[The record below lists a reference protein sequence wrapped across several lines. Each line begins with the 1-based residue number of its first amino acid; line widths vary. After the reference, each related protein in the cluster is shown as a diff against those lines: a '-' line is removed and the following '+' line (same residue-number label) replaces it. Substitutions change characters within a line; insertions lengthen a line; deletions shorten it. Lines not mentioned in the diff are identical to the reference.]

1 MEKLSPT
8 EFTMNAKAVIL
19 TILILLLGGSST
31 VAQDISSGS
40 DSDILPYR
48 QGPSDP
54 QELEIFIDGIMA
66 DQMETYHIPGATI
79 SVVKDGE
86 LLFAKGYG
94 YSNLEEREPVIA
106 NKTLFRV
113 GSISKVFTWTALMQL
128 AEAGR
133 IDINADVN
141 TYLTDLTIPDTYP
154 DPITPAHLMTHTAG
168 FEGRGGGLVSTAGD
182 IEPLGE
188 SLADFI
194 PARVRPPGEIAGYSN
209 YGAALASHIVEEVS
223 GKPFDDYIEENI
235 YGPLEM
241 ERSTFRQPLPSELIL
256 DRAVGYT
263 YDGNGYRAHSFQYF
277 SGIEKPA
284 GAMTTTSTDMA
295 NFMIMHLNDGRY
307 KNQSIL
313 QPDTAREMHRRQFT
327 HDPRINGMCYGFF
340 EDDLNNLSIVK
351 HGGWTSLFYSQLLLL
366 PDEDVGLFV
375 SFNGGN
381 ADQNELVLAFLDHYY
396 PAPEL
401 PVPAPMENF
410 SERAWRFTGTYR
422 ETRTAETTLE
432 KSAGLF
438 MGHGMYDVRSTGD
451 GLLFHD
457 KRFVEMEP
465 LFFRE
470 VGGRQTLIFREDS
483 RGRIIYLFSSAAPH
497 IAYIKL
503 AWYETPQ
510 FHLMLMDICTLI
522 FLVTFIAWP
531 ARAWFDCLKGGWSG
545 FPLARWMA
553 WGLSALYVLFLAGM
567 VASFIMISSG
577 STSNYPNDVPTFF
590 IFVLVLPHLAAVLT
604 VGTLWFTVLAWK
616 RSLWS
621 IGGRMYYTVITV
633 ASVLFL
639 WSLDQWNLLGFRF

>member
-1 MEKLSPT
+1 MKV
-8 EFTMNAKAVIL
+8 NAVIL
-19 TILILLLGGSST
+19 YILLLLLAGPSAA
-31 VAQDISSGS
+31 AQDVPAGS
-40 DSDILPYR
+40 DTDILPHR

-66 DQMETYHIPGATI
+66 AQMETYHIPGATI

-94 YSNLEEREPVIA
+94 YSNLEKREPVMA
-106 NKTLFRV
+106 NKTLFRI
-113 GSISKVFTWTALMQL
+113 GSISKVFTWTAVMQL

-133 IDINADVN
+133 LDINADVN
-141 TYLTDLTIPDTYP
+141 TYLTNLTIPDTYP
-154 DPITPAHLMTHTAG
+154 DPITPAHLMTHSAG
-168 FEGRGGGLVSTAGD
+168 FEGRGGGLVGTAED

-188 SLADFI
+188 GLADFI
-194 PARVRPPGEIAGYSN
+194 PARVRPPGELAGYSN
-209 YGAALASHIVEEVS
+209 YGTALAAHIVEEVS
-223 GKPFDDYIEENI
+223 GMPFDDYIEKNI

-241 ERSTFRQPLPSELIL
+241 EHSTFRQPLPPELIH

-277 SGIEKPA
+277 SGIEPPA
-284 GAMTTTSTDMA
+284 GAMSTTSTDMA

-307 KNQSIL
+307 KDQNIL

-340 EDDLNNLSIVK
+340 EDDLNGLRIVK
-351 HGGWTSLFYSQLLLL
+351 HGGWTALFYSQLVLL
-366 PDEDVGLFV
+366 PHEDVGLFV

-381 ADQNELVLAFLDHYY
+381 ADQNELVQAFLDHYY
-396 PAPEL
+396 PAPEP
-401 PVPAPMENF
+401 PVPVPMEDF
-410 SERAWRFTGTYR
+410 SQRAGWFTGTYR

-438 MGHGMYDVRSTGD
+438 FGYGMYDVRATGE

-457 KRFVEMEP
+457 KRFVEVEP
-465 LFFRE
+465 LFFSE
-470 VGGRQTLIFREDS
+470 VGGRQTLVFREDS
-483 RGRIIYLFSSAAPH
+483 QGHIAYLFSSNAPH
-497 IAYIKL
+497 VAYVKL
-503 AWYETPQ
+503 AWYETPR
-510 FHLMLMDICTLI
+510 FHFMLLGICTLI

-531 ARAWFDCLKGGWSG
+531 ARALFDRRKGRERAGT
-545 FPLARWMA
+545 FTLARWMA
-553 WGLSALYVLFLAGM
+553 WGLSAFYVLFLVGTVAGF
-567 VASFIMISSG
+567 VMISSG
-577 STSNYPNDVPTFF
+577 SASGFPTEIPTFLL
-590 IFVLVLPHLAAVLT
+590 FVLVLPLMAAVLT

-616 RSLWS
+616 RSCWS
-621 IGGRMYYTVITV
+621 VGGRVCYTVVTL